1 MVNTIENKAIN
12 PIPQDRVSVI
22 EINGYL
28 FGVDILKSKEV
39 FPLPAITPV
48 PNVQEHIAGIFNL
61 RGEIYPLVDI
71 SPILGLELK
80 PILSSDMVFL
90 LGEGHAGVGILTDRV
105 HGVQTIN
112 SRSIK
117 SPKGSIPPQMQ
128 EYVEGMVSDR
138 STEIYLLNIDR
149 VIAALTSETFK

>member
-1 MVNTIENKAIN
+1 MVNTLENKEMN
-12 PIPQDRVSVI
+12 PISQDRVSVI

-39 FPLPAITPV
+39 FPLPSFTPV
-48 PNVQEHIAGIFNL
+48 PNVQAYVVGVFNL

-71 SPILGLELK
+71 SPIIGLEPK
-80 PILSSDMVFL
+80 PISSSDMVFQI
-90 LGEGHAGVGILTDRV
+90 GEGHSGVGILTDRV
-105 HGVQTIN
+105 HGVQAIS

-117 SPKGSIPPQMQ
+117 SPRGSIPPQMQ

-138 STEIYLLNIDR
+138 STDIYLLNIDR
-149 VIAALTSETFK
+149 VISALTSETFK